1 MPNKVPGVVA
11 PLDPRRLVLRFP
23 RDQMLEAW
31 ATSEVQQECP
41 PFFPVVPDHDSC
53 LQKQSRRAFLRL
65 SKLNS
70 LLSFRL
76 SNASGEDSAK
86 MIIFL

>member
-41 PFFPVVPDHDSC
+41 PFFPVVVIGV
-53 LQKQSRRAFLRL
+53 LRL
-65 SKLNS
+65 RH
-70 LLSFRL
+70 RL
-76 SNASGEDSAK
+76 VLPNGARRDLVTKAVK
-86 MIIFL
+86 HWNTAWP